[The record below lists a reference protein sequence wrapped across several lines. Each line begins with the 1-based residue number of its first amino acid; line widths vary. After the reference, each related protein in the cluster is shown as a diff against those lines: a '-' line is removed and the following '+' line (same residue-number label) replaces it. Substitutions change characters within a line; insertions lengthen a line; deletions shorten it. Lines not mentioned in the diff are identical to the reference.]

1 MVRKTRRHT
10 SSKKAGVSSIPE
22 LRRSF
27 EYIEEFVDG
36 KIAAKASKESIIKE
50 LRKEW
55 ANVFGKE
62 LTKAAADAFICDRMT
77 HINPHKKRRPRSTL
91 KGGSHALAG
100 APLDYT
106 TRPGM
111 YLAPGQIPTASGY
124 IPLANGGESLYGSYT
139 KYVDGGFSNPQIA
152 QGYDPIKGQ
161 APFPTPHGGI
171 GSNAV
176 QKGGSRQRSRKLR
189 RGGSMGSL
197 LSQAFTRPI
206 ASSSPPGPLQDMQ
219 DMWHGKA
226 VGVSPDQVQRQ
237 PSYHFG
243 NMYPNPVNIR
253 II

>member
-10 SSKKAGVSSIPE
+10 KSKSKSGVASIPE

-36 KIAAKASKESIIKE
+36 KLAAKESKEKLIKD

-55 ANVFGKE
+55 ANVFGKD
-62 LTKAAADAFICDRMT
+62 LNKASADAFICDRMT
-77 HINPHKKRRPRSTL
+77 HLHKRRRTRSTL
-91 KGGSHALAG
+91 KGGANALAG

-106 TRPGM
+106 TRAGV
-111 YLAPGQIPTASGY
+111 YLAPGQIPN
-124 IPLANGGESLYGSYT
+124 ANGSLPLTTGATSAYGSYT
-139 KYVDGGFSNPQIA
+139 QYVDGGFFNPEIA

-161 APFPTPHGGI
+161 STFPSP
-171 GSNAV
+171 
-176 QKGGSRQRSRKLR
+176 QKGGFRNKSRKVR

-206 ASSSPPGPLQDMQ
+206 SSSAPPGVMQDMQ

-237 PSYHFG
+237 APYHFG
-243 NMYPNPVNIR
+243 SMYPTPINVR
-253 II
+253 IL

>member
-10 SSKKAGVSSIPE
+10 SSKKTGVSSIPE

-27 EYIEEFVDG
+27 EYIEAFVNG
-36 KIAAKASKESIIKE
+36 KIAAKESKESLIKD

-55 ANVFGKE
+55 ANVFGKD
-62 LTKAAADAFICDRMT
+62 LNKVAADAFICDRMS
-77 HINPHKKRRPRSTL
+77 HSRPHRRRTL

-124 IPLANGGESLYGSYT
+124 IPLANGGESVYGSYT
-139 KYVDGGFSNPQIA
+139 KYVDSGFFSPQIA

-161 APFPTPHGGI
+161 STFLTPHGGM

-176 QKGGSRQRSRKLR
+176 QKGGAGRKSRKVR

-206 ASSSPPGPLQDMQ
+206 TSSSPPGPLQDMQ

-226 VGVSPDQVQRQ
+226 VGVSSDQVQRQ
-237 PSYHFG
+237 APYHFG
-243 NMYPNPVNIR
+243 NMYPNAVNIR
-253 II
+253 IL